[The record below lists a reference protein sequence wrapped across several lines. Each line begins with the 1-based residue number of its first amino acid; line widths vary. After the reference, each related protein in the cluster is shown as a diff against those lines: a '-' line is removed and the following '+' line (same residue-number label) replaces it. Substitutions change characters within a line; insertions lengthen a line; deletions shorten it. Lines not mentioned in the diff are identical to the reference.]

1 MGIFEAFENRIVVL
15 DGAMGTQLQEKG
27 LKSGQLPEQ
36 YNFTHPEA
44 LIEIHRL
51 YAAAGADIITTN
63 TFGANRHKL
72 AGAGLEVADVVKQ
85 AIALARKGAP
95 GKKIALD
102 LGPIGELMKPMG
114 TLDFDEAVALYA
126 EQVRAG
132 TEADLILIETI
143 ADIQEA
149 RAAIF
154 AARENSSLPIW
165 CSLTFSE
172 NGRTL
177 SGADPV
183 TAVMI
188 LQDLGIEAI
197 GINCSLGP
205 DEIRPL
211 IQILLDTARIPVF
224 VQPNAGLPMLVDHQ
238 TIFPEKPEEFA
249 RKAREMADSGVRAVG
264 GCCGTSPEFI
274 RQVALA
280 VEKCAVREPQ
290 GEPVAV
296 VCSGSVT
303 LHFENQ
309 VRVIG
314 ERINPTGKKALKEA
328 LKARNWEYALQEA
341 VRQLEAGAEILD
353 VNAGMPGIDEKE
365 AVLSILG
372 ILEGAVQCPLQMDSA
387 DPAVLEAAT
396 RRTCGKVLLNS
407 VNGKQSSMDTIL
419 PVAARYGANI
429 VALMLDEDGIP
440 ADAEKRIA
448 IAEQIITE
456 AAKYGIGPERI
467 FVDCLVLTASA
478 EQKQVRETL
487 NAIRAIK
494 ARWPVHT
501 VLGASNVSFG
511 LPNRSMLNRTFM
523 AMALE
528 AGLDAPITDP
538 LAEGIMDT
546 IRSYEVLS
554 GNDRDSVRYISA
566 YGGQEAQKT
575 IHPGES
581 RSLEQCVSAGL
592 REEAE
597 KRTLELLAVNEPL
610 AVVDGYLIPALEKVG
625 KDFETGRIFLPQ
637 LLKSA
642 EAVKGAF
649 DLVRDTIRKSG
660 GAQVS
665 KGKLALATVHGDI
678 HDIGKNIVK
687 VLLENYGYDVIDLGK
702 DVPTE
707 KVLEAIRDHD
717 LKLVGLSALMTTTV
731 VSMEKTIQAIRE
743 YHPDCRIFV
752 GGAVLTADYAA
763 KIQAHYYC
771 KDAQESVR
779 VAGEI
784 FGG

>member
-1 MGIFEAFENRIVVL
+1 M
-15 DGAMGTQLQEKG
+15 DGAMGTQLQERG
-27 LKSGQLPEQ
+27 LKTGQLPEQ
-36 YNFTHPEA
+36 LNFTHPDA
-44 LIEIHRL
+44 IVEIHAL

-72 AGAGLEVADVVKQ
+72 SGVGLEVADVVKQ
-85 AIALARKGAP
+85 AVSLARKGAP
-95 GKKIALD
+95 GKLIALD

-114 TLDFDEAVALYA
+114 TLDFDDAVELYA

-132 TEADLILIETI
+132 SQADLILIETI

-188 LQDLGIEAI
+188 LQDLGIEAV

-224 VQPNAGLPMLVDHQ
+224 VQPNAGLPVLLDDRTV
-238 TIFPEKPEEFA
+238 FPERPEDFA
-249 RKAREMADSGVRAVG
+249 VKALDMAEAGVRAVG
-264 GCCGTSPEFI
+264 GCCGTSPEFT
-274 RQVALA
+274 RQIVQAI
-280 VEKCAVREPQ
+280 EKCEVKAPQ
-290 GEPVAV
+290 GKPVSA
-296 VCSGSVT
+296 VCSGSIT
-303 LHFENQ
+303 LTFDKRI
-309 VRVIG
+309 RVIG

-365 AVLSILG
+365 AVLRILG

-387 DPAVLEAAT
+387 DPEVLEAAT

-440 ADAEKRIA
+440 ADAQKRIA
-448 IAEQIITE
+448 IAERIINE
-456 AAKYGIGPERI
+456 AEKYGIGPERI

-511 LPNRSMLNRTFM
+511 LPNRSILNRTFM

-546 IRSYEVLS
+546 IRSFEVLS
-554 GNDRDSVRYISA
+554 GNDQDSARYITA
-566 YGGQEAQKT
+566 YGGQEPQKAGSVT
-575 IHPGES
+575 EN
-581 RSLEQCVSAGL
+581 RTLEQCVSAGL

-597 KRTLELLAVNEPL
+597 KRTLELLETNEPL

-625 KDFETGRIFLPQ
+625 KDFESGRIFLPQ

-649 DLVRDTIRKSG
+649 DLVRENIRKSG

-707 KVLEAIRDHD
+707 KVLEAIEQND

-731 VSMEKTIQAIRE
+731 VSMEKTIKAIRE
-743 YHPDCRIFV
+743 KFPECRIFV

-763 KIQAHYYC
+763 KIKAHYYC
-771 KDAQESVR
+771 RDAQESVR

-784 FGG
+784 FGS

>member
-1 MGIFEAFENRIVVL
+1 M
-15 DGAMGTQLQEKG
+15 
-27 LKSGQLPEQ
+27 
-36 YNFTHPEA
+36 
-44 LIEIHRL
+44 
-51 YAAAGADIITTN
+51 
-63 TFGANRHKL
+63 
-72 AGAGLEVADVVKQ
+72 
-85 AIALARKGAP
+85 
-95 GKKIALD
+95 
-102 LGPIGELMKPMG
+102 
-114 TLDFDEAVALYA
+114 TLDFD
-126 EQVRAG
+126 R
-132 TEADLILIETI
+132 
-143 ADIQEA
+143 
-149 RAAIF
+149 R
-154 AARENSSLPIW
+154 
-165 CSLTFSE
+165 
-172 NGRTL
+172 
-177 SGADPV
+177 
-183 TAVMI
+183 
-188 LQDLGIEAI
+188 
-197 GINCSLGP
+197 
-205 DEIRPL
+205 
-211 IQILLDTARIPVF
+211 
-224 VQPNAGLPMLVDHQ
+224 
-238 TIFPEKPEEFA
+238 
-249 RKAREMADSGVRAVG
+249 
-264 GCCGTSPEFI
+264 
-274 RQVALA
+274 
-280 VEKCAVREPQ
+280 
-290 GEPVAV
+290 
-296 VCSGSVT
+296 
-303 LHFENQ
+303 

-353 VNAGMPGIDEKE
+353 VNAGMPGIDEQE

-372 ILEGAVQCPLQMDSA
+372 LLEGAVQCPLQMDSA

-407 VNGKQSSMDTIL
+407 VNGKQSSMDAIL

-440 ADAEKRIA
+440 TDAAKRMA
-448 IAEQIITE
+448 IAERIINE
-456 AAKYGIGPERI
+456 AARYGIGPERI

-478 EQKQVRETL
+478 EQRQVRETL

-494 ARWPVHT
+494 ARWPVHA

-511 LPNRSMLNRTFM
+511 LPNRSILNRTFM

-546 IRSYEVLS
+546 IRSYEVLA
-554 GNDRDSVRYISA
+554 GNDTDSARYIA
-566 YGGQEAQKT
+566 VYGGQEPVKSGGAAEVRT
-575 IHPGES
+575 
-581 RSLEQCVSAGL
+581 LEQCVSAGL

-597 KRTLELLAVNEPL
+597 KRTHELLEQHAPL
-610 AVVDGYLIPALEKVG
+610 AVVDGFLIPALEKVG
-625 KDFETGRIFLPQ
+625 RDFESGRIFLPQ

-649 DLVRDTIRKSG
+649 DLVREAIRKSG

-707 KVLEAIRDHD
+707 KVLEAIEQHD

-731 VSMEKTIQAIRE
+731 VSMEKTIAAIRE
-743 YHPDCRIFV
+743 RYPECIIFV

-763 KIQAHYYC
+763 KIKAHYYC

-784 FGG
+784 FGS

>member
-1 MGIFEAFENRIVVL
+1 MGILNSFSDRIVIL
-15 DGAMGTQLQEKG
+15 DGAMGTQLQARG
-27 LKSGQLPEQ
+27 LKTGQLPEQ
-36 YNFTHPEA
+36 LNFTHPEA
-44 LIEIHRL
+44 LIEIHGL
-51 YAAAGADIITTN
+51 YAAAGADIISTN

-72 AGAGLEVADVVKQ
+72 AGAGLEVEAVVKQ
-85 AIALARKGAP
+85 AISLARQGAP

-114 TLDFDEAVALYA
+114 TLDFEEAVELYA

-132 TEADLILIETI
+132 SEADLILIETI
-143 ADIQEA
+143 ADLQEA

-165 CSLTFSE
+165 CSLTFSD

-177 SGADPV
+177 SGADPE
-183 TAVMI
+183 TAVTV

-205 DEIRPL
+205 DEIRPML
-211 IQILLDTARIPVF
+211 QILLDTARIPVF
-224 VQPNAGLPMLVDHQ
+224 VQPNAGLPVLQDDMTV
-238 TIFPEKPEEFA
+238 FPEKPEDFA
-249 RKAREMADSGVRAVG
+249 RKIQSMAQTGVRAVG

-274 RQVALA
+274 RRVA
-280 VEKCAVREPQ
+280 EAVRGCTVQEPQ
-290 GEPVAV
+290 GKPVAA
-296 VCSGSVT
+296 VCSGSMT
-303 LHFENQ
+303 LHFDRR

-365 AVLSILG
+365 AVLSILD

-407 VNGKQSSMDTIL
+407 VNGKQSSMDTVL

-429 VALMLDEDGIP
+429 VALMLDEEGIP

-448 IAEQIITE
+448 IAERIITE
-456 AAKYGIGPERI
+456 AARYGIGPERI

-511 LPNRSMLNRTFM
+511 LPNRSILNRTFM

-528 AGLDAPITDP
+528 SGLDAPITDP
-538 LAEGIMDT
+538 LAEGIMDI
-546 IRSYEVLS
+546 IRAYEVLS
-554 GNDRDSVRYISA
+554 GNDSDSARYIGV
-566 YGGQEAQKT
+566 YGGQEAAKAGAVAENRT
-575 IHPGES
+575 
-581 RSLEQCVSAGL
+581 LEQCVSAGL

-597 KRTLELLAVNEPL
+597 KRTLELLAEHAPL
-610 AVVDGYLIPALEKVG
+610 AVVDSYLIPALEKVG
-625 KDFETGRIFLPQ
+625 KDFESGRIFLPQ

-649 DLVRDTIRKSG
+649 DQVRDRISATG
-660 GAQVS
+660 GSQVS

-707 KVLEAIRDHD
+707 KVLEAIRQND

-731 VSMEKTIQAIRE
+731 VSMEKTIRAIRE
-743 YHPDCRIFV
+743 EFPQCQIFV
-752 GGAVLTADYAA
+752 GGAVLTAEYAA
-763 KIQAHYYC
+763 KIQAHHYC
-771 KDAQESVR
+771 RDAQESVR

-784 FGG
+784 FGA

>member
-1 MGIFEAFENRIVVL
+1 MGILKGFENRIVVI
-15 DGAMGTQLQEKG
+15 DGAMGTQLQERG
-27 LKSGQLPEQ
+27 LKTGQLPEQ
-36 YNFTHPEA
+36 LNFTHPEA
-44 LIEIHRL
+44 IVEIHRL
-51 YAAAGADIITTN
+51 YAEAGADIITTN

-72 AGAGLEVADVVKQ
+72 SGAGLEVDAVVRQ
-85 AIALARKGAP
+85 AVALARKGAP
-95 GKKIALD
+95 GKKVALD

-114 TLDFDEAVALYA
+114 TLDFEEAVALYA
-126 EQVRAG
+126 EQVQAG
-132 TEADLILIETI
+132 SEADLILIETI
-143 ADIQEA
+143 ADLQEA

-154 AARENSSLPIW
+154 AARENSQLPIW
-165 CSLTFSE
+165 CSLTFSD

-183 TAVMI
+183 TAVMV

-205 DEIRPL
+205 DEIKPL
-211 IQILLDTARIPVF
+211 IQAFLSVARIPVF
-224 VQPNAGLPMLVDHQ
+224 VQPNAGLPVLVDQQ
-238 TIFPEKPEEFA
+238 TVFPEKPEDFST
-249 RKAREMADSGVRAVG
+249 KINEMAVMGVRAVG

-274 RQVALA
+274 RQVSDAL
-280 VEKCAVREPQ
+280 KGISVRAPQ
-290 GEPVAV
+290 GKAIAA
-296 VCSGSVT
+296 VCSGSTT
-303 LHFENQ
+303 LTFDKR

-328 LKARNWEYALQEA
+328 LKSRNWEYALQEA
-341 VRQLEAGAEILD
+341 VKQLEAGAEILD

-365 AVLSILG
+365 AVLSILSL
-372 ILEGAVQCPLQMDSA
+372 LEGAVQCPLQMDSA

-419 PVAARYGANI
+419 PVAARYGANV

-448 IAEQIITE
+448 IAERIITE
-456 AAKYGIGPERI
+456 AGKYGIGPERI

-478 EQKQVRETL
+478 EQRQVRETL

-511 LPNRSMLNRTFM
+511 LPNRSILNRTFM

-554 GNDRDSVRYISA
+554 GNDQDSARFIGI
-566 YGGQEAQKT
+566 YGGQEPQKT
-575 IHPGES
+575 GVQTEK
-581 RSLEQCVSAGL
+581 RTLEQCVSAGL

-597 KRTLELLAVNEPL
+597 KRTAELLENNAPL

-625 KDFETGRIFLPQ
+625 KDFESGRIFLPQ

-649 DLVRDTIRKSG
+649 DLVREAIHKAG
-660 GAQVS
+660 GVQVS

-707 KVLEAIRDHD
+707 KVLEAIRTHD
-717 LKLVGLSALMTTTV
+717 LKVVGLSALMTTTV
-731 VSMEKTIQAIRE
+731 ISMEKTIQAIRAE
-743 YHPDCRIFV
+743 FPQCQIFV

-784 FGG
+784 FGA